1 MRKTFLVLF
10 LFHSLVLAEL
20 INFQEVK
27 YIYALDQELQTKGTI
42 EINEDSIILKYTN
55 SSQVVKYDDS
65 FIHII
70 NNNETQKITH
80 DENIEYA
87 LFFSLIKGVFQN
99 NTSLLSN
106 NFTIKKTKDT
116 TTLIPN
122 EYLANAIEKIE
133 YKKPNKILEYLTIF
147 FLNQDTIK
155 IKQLD

>member
-1 MRKTFLVLF
+1 MRKTFLILF

-20 INFQEVK
+20 INFQEIK

-99 NTSLLSN
+99 NTTLLSN